1 MVLVII
7 SAPIVVHQL
16 EHATIFLELEAISVD
31 SRTWGFRMGLCSS
44 ARPPEPRVL
53 DLKVQF

>member
-16 EHATIFLELEAISVD
+16 EHATIFLELEATSVGF
-31 SRTWGFRMGLCSS
+31 RTWGLGWGF
-44 ARPPEPRVL
+44 AVRPGHPSL
-53 DLKVQF
+53 GSWITG